1 MLVLSEPLAA
11 VHREI
16 DMVTTPDGYPV
27 AMVHCNSCCTELD
40 AWVNM
45 FGEFGALMGCDID
58 KSELYEKLY
67 RNAMNA
73 APDCG
78 GAVAYG
84 FMSGEPAA
92 NVEKGYPAYFRS
104 PEHAPTLGE
113 FSERSFIHLLV
124 RLKWVWI
131 SCLIPRKYLHSCSP
145 AMADFSR

>member
-1 MLVLSEPLAA
+1 MVATNSVRAGTGNISAGTSVFSMLVLSEPLAA

-92 NVEKGYPAYFRS
+92 NVEKGYPPYFRS
-104 PEHAPTLGE
+104 PEHAPTQGE
-113 FSERSFIHLLV
+113 F
-124 RLKWVWI
+124 
-131 SCLIPRKYLHSCSP
+131 
-145 AMADFSR
+145 